1 MRRKEIKGIK
11 YARVTKPVSVTPL
24 NYSLK
29 TVTLMIVY
37 FGKKM
42 KYLEENKI
50 IYNKPTKNGNY
61 FIFPKDILEIFS
73 SPFH

>member
-1 MRRKEIKGIK
+1 
-11 YARVTKPVSVTPL
+11 
-24 NYSLK
+24 
-29 TVTLMIVY
+29 MIVY

-42 KYLEENKI
+42 KYLEENKV